1 MPTFFDLTNTFVS
14 ILGYDMSHLEFWATL
29 TGGVAVWLSAKENVW
44 SWIIGLLNVMLAF
57 VMFYQIQLYP
67 DMFLQVFFFV
77 TNIIGFWQWKFP
89 KETEANVN
97 NELIISKLSTLQIGT
112 VVLIGVAGTY
122 ILGTFAKNLHEISP
136 LVFNLPS
143 AFPYIDSFILT
154 MSIVAT
160 FMLIRKKME
169 AWWVW
174 LGVDLIAT
182 YLYYIK
188 DVKVYALLYAIFC
201 VIAIFGAIE
210 WTRKYLKQKVKENPL
225 LGGVNA

>member
-1 MPTFFDLTNTFVS
+1 MPSFFDITNTFITV
-14 ILGYDMSHLEFWATL
+14 LGYEMSHLEFWATL
-29 TGGVAVWLSAKENVW
+29 TGCIAVWLSAKENVW

-89 KETEANVN
+89 KQLEANAN
-97 NELIISKLSTLQIGT
+97 NELIISKLSIYQLGI
-112 VVLIGVAGTY
+112 VALIGVAGTFV
-122 ILGTFAKNLHEISP
+122 LGTFAKNLHEIAP
-136 LVFNLPS
+136 LIFNLPS

-160 FMLIRKKME
+160 FMLIRKKVE

-210 WTRKYLKQKVKENPL
+210 WTRKYLRQDRL
-225 LGGVNA
+225 

>member
-1 MPTFFDLTNTFVS
+1 
-14 ILGYDMSHLEFWATL
+14 MSHLEFWATL
-29 TGGVAVWLSAKENVW
+29 TGGIAVWLSAKENVW

-67 DMFLQVFFFV
+67 DMFLQVFFFI

-89 KETEANVN
+89 KQIEANAN
-97 NELIISKLSTLQIGT
+97 NELIISKLTLPQIGI
-112 VVLIGVAGTY
+112 VALIGTAGTY
-122 ILGTFAKNLHEISP
+122 VLGTFAKNLHEIAP
-136 LVFNLPS
+136 LIFNLPS

-160 FMLIRKKME
+160 FMLIRKKVE
-169 AWWVW
+169 AWWTW
-174 LGVDLIAT
+174 LGVDVIAT

-210 WTRKYLKQKVKENPL
+210 WTRKYLRQNRL
-225 LGGVNA
+225 

>member
-1 MPTFFDLTNTFVS
+1 MPSFFDKNNTFIT
-14 ILGYDMSHLEFWATL
+14 ILGYNMSHLEFWATL
-29 TGGVAVWLSAKENVW
+29 TGGIAVWLSAKENVW

-67 DMFLQVFFFV
+67 DMFLQVFFFI

-89 KETEANVN
+89 KQIEANAN
-97 NELIISKLSTLQIGT
+97 NELIISKLNISQIGIVALIGT
-112 VVLIGVAGTY
+112 VGTY
-122 ILGTFAKNLHEISP
+122 VLGTFAKNLHEIAP
-136 LVFNLPS
+136 LIFNLPS

-160 FMLIRKKME
+160 FMLIRKKVE

-174 LGVDLIAT
+174 LGVDVIAT

-188 DVKVYALLYAIFC
+188 DVRVYALLYAIFC
-201 VIAIFGAIE
+201 IIAIFGAIA
-210 WTRKYLKQKVKENPL
+210 WTRKYLRQNRL
-225 LGGVNA
+225 

>member
-1 MPTFFDLTNTFVS
+1 MPSFFDINNTFITV
-14 ILGYDMSHLEFWATL
+14 LGYNMSHLEFWATL
-29 TGGVAVWLSAKENVW
+29 TGGIAVWLSAKENVW

-67 DMFLQVFFFV
+67 DMFLQVFFFI

-89 KETEANVN
+89 KQTEANAN
-97 NELIISKLSTLQIGT
+97 NELIISKLTLPQIGIVALIGT
-112 VVLIGVAGTY
+112 VGTY
-122 ILGTFAKNLHEISP
+122 VLGTFAKNLHEIAP
-136 LVFNLPS
+136 LIFNLPS

-160 FMLIRKKME
+160 FMLIRKKVE
-169 AWWVW
+169 AWWIW
-174 LGVDLIAT
+174 LGVDVIAT

-210 WTRKYLKQKVKENPL
+210 WTRKYLRQNRL
-225 LGGVNA
+225 

>member
-1 MPTFFDLTNTFVS
+1 MPALFDIKTTFFT
-14 ILGYDMSHLEFWATL
+14 ILGYNMSHIEFWATL
-29 TGGVAVWLSAKENVW
+29 SGGVAVWLSAKENVW
-44 SWIIGLLNVMLAF
+44 SWIIGLMNVMLAF

-89 KETEANVN
+89 KENETNLR
-97 NELIISKLSTLQIGT
+97 NELKISRLTPSQLVIGS
-112 VVLIGVAGTY
+112 VVGVAGTY
-122 ILGTFAKNLHEISP
+122 VLGTFAKILHEIAP
-136 LVFNLPS
+136 LLFNLPS
-143 AFPYIDSFILT
+143 AFPYIDSFILV
-154 MSIVAT
+154 MSVMAT

-174 LGVDLIAT
+174 LGVDIIAT

-201 VIAIFGAIE
+201 VIAVIGAVE
-210 WTRKYLKQKVKENPL
+210 WTKKYLKQSR
-225 LGGVNA
+225 

>member
-1 MPTFFDLTNTFVS
+1 MPALFDIKTTFFT
-14 ILGYDMSHLEFWATL
+14 ILGYNMSHIEFWATL
-29 TGGVAVWLSAKENVW
+29 SGGVAVWLSAKENVW
-44 SWIIGLLNVMLAF
+44 SWIIGLMNVMLAF

-89 KETEANVN
+89 EENEANLR
-97 NELIISKLSTLQIGT
+97 NELKISRLTPSQLVIGS
-112 VVLIGVAGTY
+112 VVGVAGTY
-122 ILGTFAKNLHEISP
+122 VLGTFAKILHEIAP
-136 LVFNLPS
+136 LLFNLPS
-143 AFPYIDSFILT
+143 AFPYIDSFILV
-154 MSIVAT
+154 MSVMAT

-174 LGVDLIAT
+174 LGVDIIAT

-201 VIAIFGAIE
+201 VIAVIGAVE
-210 WTRKYLKQKVKENPL
+210 WTKKYLKQSR
-225 LGGVNA
+225 

>member
-1 MPTFFDLTNTFVS
+1 MPSFFDITNTFIT
-14 ILGYDMSHLEFWATL
+14 ILGYNMSHLEFWATL
-29 TGGVAVWLSAKENVW
+29 TGGIAVWLSAKENVW
-44 SWIIGLLNVMLAF
+44 SWIIGLLNVVLAF

-67 DMFLQVFFFV
+67 DMFLQVFFFI

-89 KETEANVN
+89 KQMEANAN
-97 NELIISKLSTLQIGT
+97 NELIISNLTLPQIGIVALIGT
-112 VVLIGVAGTY
+112 VGTY
-122 ILGTFAKNLHEISP
+122 VLGTFAKNLHEIAP

-160 FMLIRKKME
+160 FMLIRKKVE
-169 AWWVW
+169 AWWIW
-174 LGVDLIAT
+174 LGVDLVAT

-201 VIAIFGAIE
+201 IIAIFGAIE
-210 WTRKYLKQKVKENPL
+210 WTRKYLKQNRL
-225 LGGVNA
+225 